1 MVEDALAQAKAETKA
16 EPEKKLFKPISQEE
30 QWKKIME
37 EPDPLQDQDIYAGER
52 KKECEEKAPPTAED
66 LEYEDDLTDVLTQS
80 FNKEKKKSNFVNNIP
95 EILTQKKDENF
106 NKMFS
111 GVTEQDLERMDI

>member
-1 MVEDALAQAKAETKA
+1 MVEEALAQAKAETKSSDS
-16 EPEKKLFKPISQEE
+16 EKKQFKPLTQEE

-52 KKECEEKAPPTAED
+52 KKDCEEKPPANPED
-66 LEYEDDLTDVLTQS
+66 LELEDDLNDVLAQS
-80 FNKEKKKSNFVNNIP
+80 FNKEKKKSAFVNNIP

-106 NKMFS
+106 NKMF
-111 GVTEQDLERMDI
+111 